1 MKAKALRNL
10 LCLGLCAAL
19 AMGSLAGCGKEEDK
33 GSSESAS
40 NETENSVDEA
50 EDPGSEEQPS
60 SEVQEEELDDVSLE
74 GVELTIWAPAYW
86 VGQKMEY
93 KDNEVWQELQN
104 RLGVKLKFI
113 HPAIGQEQE
122 QFNIMISSGEL
133 PDIISTGWMGDDLYS
148 GGLDKYV
155 DDNVLIRVNDLVDQY
170 APDYKSAIENVVAK
184 EEQKEF
190 YTDSGNMV
198 QFYAISPYEE
208 WAYNGLLL
216 RRDWVDEL
224 GLGEPETLE
233 DYENLL
239 VAFKEQKGAKSPL
252 ILPPSGVDGNSGF
265 ILSAWDIGPSFYQEN
280 GEVKYGPIQ
289 PGFKEY
295 LTLMNKWYGMGLID
309 KDFPTRDEEA
319 HKRMMTTGE
328 SGAIIGSPDSVGVW
342 LEGITDLTIGK
353 YPVQN
358 SGDRVQYR
366 LKTYQARPPFAF
378 AITTACKNPE
388 AAVKFLNY
396 GYTQEG
402 YMLYNYGLEGE
413 TYNLTG
419 ETVTYNG
426 IEYPLT
432 EYTDRMLNNPDYSLL
447 DTIQIF
453 KVHIGP
459 FIRFEHEGNPAMNMN
474 NAEIRRKLTE
484 GADTTLDMPMVTLTA
499 DEGQDYAKVM
509 NQVTT
514 YQETAVLQFIMGTRS
529 LDEFDAY
536 VEDMKKLE
544 IEKAISYQQNAYD
557 RYQAR

>member
-1 MKAKALRNL
+1 MKAKALRRL
-10 LCLGLCAAL
+10 PCLGLCAVL
-19 AMGSLAGCGKEEDK
+19 AMGSLAGCGKQEDAGTPK
-33 GSSESAS
+33 AGA
-40 NETENSVDEA
+40 DEA
-50 EDPGSEEQPS
+50 ENSADEVQDSGSEEQQS
-60 SEVQEEELDDVSLE
+60 SAEEEKPDDVSME
-74 GVELTIWAPAYW
+74 GVELTVWAPAYW

-93 KDNEVWQELQN
+93 KDNEVWQEVQK
-104 RLGVKLKFI
+104 RLGVKLNFI

-133 PDIISTGWMGDDLYS
+133 PDIISAGWMGDSLYS
-148 GGLDKYV
+148 GGLDKFV
-155 DDNVLIRVNDLVDQY
+155 DDNVLIRVNELVDQY
-170 APDYKSAIENVVAK
+170 APDYKSAIENVVEK

-216 RRDWVDEL
+216 RKDWVDEL
-224 GLGEPETLE
+224 GMGEPETLE
-233 DYENLL
+233 DYENLFI
-239 VAFKEQKGAKSPL
+239 AFQEQKGAKSPL
-252 ILPPSGVDGNSGF
+252 ILPAGGIDGTSGF

-280 GEVKYGPIQ
+280 GVVKYGPIQ

-309 KDFPTRDEEA
+309 KDVPTRDDDA
-319 HKRMMTTGE
+319 CKRMMTTGE
-328 SGAIIGSPDSVGVW
+328 SGAIIHSPDTVGAW
-342 LEGITDLTIGK
+342 MEGVSELAIGK
-353 YPVQN
+353 YPVRN

-366 LKTYQARPPFAF
+366 LKTYQARPPYAF

-402 YMLYNYGLEGE
+402 YMLYNYGIEGE

-426 IEYPLT
+426 IEYPMI
-432 EYTDRMLNNPDYSLL
+432 EYTDRMLNNPDYPIL
-447 DTIQIF
+447 DAIQVF

-474 NAEIRRKLTE
+474 NAEIRQKLTE

-499 DEGQDYAKVM
+499 EEGQDYAKVM
-509 NQVTT
+509 NQVST

-536 VEDMKKLE
+536 VEDMKQLE
-544 IEKAISYQQNAYD
+544 IEKAISYQQSAYD